1 MIDSIPNPLTDKGVQ
16 KDIKEKVDELM
27 SRRVTSCN
35 EGVADTIRRLVES
48 AAQWGMSEGFRMGWR
63 VHEVT
68 DGGRLAGSG

>member
-1 MIDSIPNPLTDKGVQ
+1 MIDSIPNPLADKGVQ

-27 SRRVTSCN
+27 SRPLKSYN

-68 DGGRLAGSG
+68 EGGRR